1 MELKSSLQQME
12 FAEIG
17 EEVKLNRKKDFCLSE
32 IVGLKPTHGRINKY
46 GGCKVLLQESFVVFS
61 CF

>member
-17 EEVKLNRKKDFCLSE
+17 EEVKLNRKNGFL
-32 IVGLKPTHGRINKY
+32 P
-46 GGCKVLLQESFVVFS
+46 Q
-61 CF
+61 